1 MPPVLPPPSPAPATG
16 PVPPPVRR
24 APVPVMPAGPSVLTR
39 RTDRRSFS
47 SRLVV
52 ISFIG
57 DLLVALCMQ
66 LLAYWVRFVS
76 PVSVWIKADEMVTL
90 SSYFGQMMLGS
101 TLLMVLL
108 IRFRTYQPGRLLSFC
123 SLAGSIAKAT
133 AVWIVAFMGISLV
146 LKFQPGISRLYTIFG
161 FGLITIG
168 LLTWRV
174 FFNRYLWQENV
185 ARRLRE
191 RVLIIGWTNESQRMV
206 QLLSRGSRCPY
217 EVAGAVE
224 PPLGFGN
231 QAPDASIPV
240 LGHYEETRDLIQ
252 KHDIDAVLVSDLNL
266 NRNELTNLAVICEK
280 EMADFKIV
288 PNCFQILL
296 SGLHLE
302 SMNGVPV
309 LGVSHLPLH
318 SSFNQYIKRVVDI
331 MGSLFGLLVAVPVL
345 GCFGLLVWLESKGP
359 IFYRQVRVGRDG
371 KYFKIL
377 KIRSMRMDSE
387 KHGVGWTVKGDPRVL
402 KVGAFMRKWNID
414 EIPQFWNVFVGEM
427 SLVGPRP
434 ERPELIHDFKEEIP
448 HYNARHSVKPGIT
461 GWAQVN
467 GLRGDTDLVER
478 IKCDL
483 YYIDNWNL
491 VWDFQIMVLTFFR
504 RDNAC

>member
-1 MPPVLPPPSPAPATG
+1 MPPVKTAA
-16 PVPPPVRR
+16 R
-24 APVPVMPAGPSVLTR
+24 APVVLPARGGETR
-39 RTDRRSFS
+39 RVDRRAFS

-52 ISFIG
+52 QSFTI
-57 DLLVALCMQ
+57 DLLVVTLM
-66 LLAYWVRFVS
+66 LVLAYWVRFVS
-76 PVSVWIKADEMVTL
+76 LLSVWILADETVTITA
-90 SSYFGQMMLGS
+90 YFGQIALGVTLMMA
-101 TLLMVLL
+101 LL
-108 IRFRTYQPGRLLSFC
+108 IKFRTYHPARLLSFV
-123 SLAGSIAKAT
+123 SLATSIVKASS
-133 AVWIVAFMGISLV
+133 VWILAFMGISLV
-146 LKFQPGISRLYTIFG
+146 LKFQPGISRIYTLFG
-161 FGLITIG
+161 FGLTTVG

-174 FFNRYLWQENV
+174 FFNRYLWKEDV

-191 RVLIIGWTNESQRMV
+191 RVLIIGWTNESKRMV
-206 QLLSRGSRCPY
+206 ELLCRGSRCPY
-217 EVAGAVE
+217 EIAGAVE
-224 PPLGFGN
+224 PPLGFGEMF
-231 QAPDASIPV
+231 PCEGIDV
-240 LGHYEETRDLIQ
+240 LGHYRETRDLIQ
-252 KHDIDAVLVSDLNL
+252 RHDIDAVLVSDLNL
-266 NRNELTNLAVICEK
+266 NRTELTDLAVICEK

-318 SSFNQYIKRVVDI
+318 STFNQYVKRLVDI
-331 MGSLFGLLVAVPVL
+331 LGGGFGMLLAVPVL
-345 GCFGLLVWLESKGP
+345 SCFGLLVWLESKGP

-371 KYFKIL
+371 KLFHIW
-377 KIRSMRMDSE
+377 KIRSMRLDSE
-387 KHGVGWTVKGDPRVL
+387 ANGVGWTVKGDPRVL
-402 KVGAFMRKWNID
+402 KVGGFMRKWNID
-414 EIPQFWNVFVGEM
+414 EIPQFWNVLKGEM

-483 YYIDNWNL
+483 YYIENWKFL
-491 VWDFQIMVLTFFR
+491 WDFQIMVLTFFKR
-504 RDNAC
+504 ENAC

>member
-1 MPPVLPPPSPAPATG
+1 MISLKTADLPAVVPARGRETRR
-16 PVPPPVRR
+16 VDRR
-24 APVPVMPAGPSVLTR
+24 AFGSYLIVV
-39 RTDRRSFS
+39 SFMGDA
-47 SRLVV
+47 VV
-52 ISFIG
+52 A
-57 DLLVALCMQ
+57 VAMLF
-66 LLAYWVRFVS
+66 LAFWVRFVS
-76 PVSVWIKADEMVTL
+76 PVSQWVLADEMVTL
-90 SSYFGQMMLGS
+90 PSYLGQIALGVTLMMA
-101 TLLMVLL
+101 LL
-108 IRFRTYQPGRLLSFC
+108 INFRTYHPGRLLSFC
-123 SLAGSIAKAT
+123 SLAGSMVKAT
-133 AVWIVAFMGISLV
+133 ATWVVVFMGISLV
-146 LKFQPGISRLYTIFG
+146 LKFQPGISRLYTLFG
-161 FGLITIG
+161 FGLATIG

-174 FFNRYLWQENV
+174 FFNRYLWNESV

-191 RVLIIGWTNESQRMV
+191 RVLIIGWTNESERMV

-217 EVAGAVE
+217 EIAGAVE
-224 PPLGFGN
+224 PPGGFGDRTPGSRI
-231 QAPDASIPV
+231 AL
-240 LGHYEETRDLIQ
+240 LGHYRDVRDLIQ
-252 KHDIDAVLVSDLNL
+252 RHDIDAVLVSDLNL

-280 EMADFKIV
+280 ELADFKIV

-318 SSFNQYIKRVVDI
+318 SAFNQYLKRLVDLI
-331 MGSLFGLLVAVPVL
+331 GGGFGLLMALPVISA
-345 GCFGLLVWLESKGP
+345 FGLMVRLESKGP
-359 IFYRQVRVGRDG
+359 VFYRQVRVGRDG
-371 KYFKIL
+371 KLFYIW
-377 KIRSMRMDSE
+377 KIRSMRLDSE
-387 KHGVGWTVKGDPRVL
+387 KNGIGWTVKGDPRLL
-402 KVGAFMRKWNID
+402 KIGAFMRKWNID
-414 EIPQFWNVFVGEM
+414 EIPQFWNVVKGEM

-483 YYIDNWNL
+483 YYIENWKFL
-491 VWDFQIMVLTFFR
+491 WDFQIMVLTFFK

>member
-1 MPPVLPPPSPAPATG
+1 MPPSAPPAALPVQAKPRPAPV
-16 PVPPPVRR
+16 VPAHGSETRRIDRR
-24 APVPVMPAGPSVLTR
+24 AFGARLIVF
-39 RTDRRSFS
+39 SFAS
-47 SRLVV
+47 DLLVV
-52 ISFIG
+52 IAM
-57 DLLVALCMQ
+57 L

-76 PVSVWIKADEMVTL
+76 PVSVWLKADELVTL
-90 SSYFGQMMLGS
+90 NSYVGQIALGATLMMA
-101 TLLMVLL
+101 LL
-108 IRFRTYQPGRLLSFC
+108 INFRTYHPAHLLSFC
-123 SLAGSIAKAT
+123 TIAGSIVKST
-133 AVWIVAFMGISLV
+133 TVWILAFMGISLV
-146 LKFQPGISRLYTIFG
+146 LKFEPGISRLYTLFG
-161 FGLITIG
+161 FGLSTVG

-174 FFNRYLWQENV
+174 FFNRYLWQESI

-191 RVLIIGWTNESQRMV
+191 RVLIIGWTKESNRMI

-217 EVAGAVE
+217 EIAGAVE
-224 PPLGFGN
+224 PPLGFGEMS
-231 QAPDASIPV
+231 PGESVPM
-240 LGHYEETRDLIQ
+240 LGHYNETRDLIRQ
-252 KHDIDAVLVSDLNL
+252 HDIDAVLVSDLNL
-266 NRNELTNLAVICEK
+266 SRNELTDLAIICEK
-280 EMADFKIV
+280 ELADFKIV

-318 SSFNQYIKRVVDI
+318 SAFNQYVKRLTDI
-331 MGSLFGLLVAVPVL
+331 IGGGFGMLMAVPIL
-345 GCFGLLVWLESKGP
+345 GFFGLLVWLESKGP
-359 IFYRQVRVGRDG
+359 IFYKQVRVGRDG
-371 KYFKIL
+371 KLFHIL

-387 KHGVGWTVKGDPRVL
+387 KNGVGWTVKGDPRVL

-414 EIPQFWNVFVGEM
+414 EIPQFWNVLKGEM

-461 GWAQVN
+461 GWAQIN

-483 YYIDNWNL
+483 YYIENWKFL
-491 VWDFQIMVLTFFR
+491 WDFQIMALTFFKR
-504 RDNAC
+504 ENAC

>member
-1 MPPVLPPPSPAPATG
+1 PPAVVPARGTETRR
-16 PVPPPVRR
+16 VDRR
-24 APVPVMPAGPSVLTR
+24 A
-39 RTDRRSFS
+39 FS

-52 ISFIG
+52 VSFLG
-57 DLLVALCMQ
+57 DASVVAAMLF
-66 LLAYWVRFVS
+66 LAYWVRFVS
-76 PVSVWIKADEMVTL
+76 SVSVWIKADEKVTL
-90 SSYFGQMMLGS
+90 ESYLGQIALGVTLMMA
-101 TLLMVLL
+101 LLVN
-108 IRFRTYQPGRLLSFC
+108 FRTYHPARLLSFC
-123 SLAGSIAKAT
+123 SLAGSIVKST
-133 AVWIVAFMGISLV
+133 GVWILAFMGISLV
-146 LKFQPGISRLYTIFG
+146 LKFQPGISRLYTLFG
-161 FGLITIG
+161 FGLSTIG

-174 FFNRYLWQENV
+174 FFNRYLWQESV

-191 RVLIIGWTNESQRMV
+191 RVLIIGWTSESERMV
-206 QLLSRGSRCPY
+206 DLLSRGSRCPY
-217 EVAGAVE
+217 EIAGAVK
-224 PPLGFGN
+224 PPLGWGER
-231 QAPDASIPV
+231 APSERIPI
-240 LGHYEETRDLIQ
+240 LGHYHETRDLIQ
-252 KHDIDAVLVSDLNL
+252 LHDIDALLVSDLNL
-266 NRNELTNLAVICEK
+266 SRRELTDLAVICEK

-318 SSFNQYIKRVVDI
+318 STFNQYVKRLVDVI
-331 MGSLFGLLVAVPVL
+331 GGGFGLMMAVPVL
-345 GCFGLLVWLESKGP
+345 SFFGLLVWLESKGP

-371 KYFKIL
+371 KLFHIW
-377 KIRSMRMDSE
+377 KIRSMRLDSE
-387 KHGVGWTVKGDPRVL
+387 KNGVGWTVKGDPRVL

-414 EIPQFWNVFVGEM
+414 EIPQFWNVVKGEM

-461 GWAQVN
+461 GWAQIN

-483 YYIDNWNL
+483 YYIENWRFL
-491 VWDFQIMVLTFFR
+491 WDFQIMVLTFFK

>member
-1 MPPVLPPPSPAPATG
+1 
-16 PVPPPVRR
+16 
-24 APVPVMPAGPSVLTR
+24 MPASQTVLTR
-39 RTDRRSFS
+39 RTDRRAFS

-52 ISFIG
+52 ISFMG
-57 DLLVALCMQ
+57 DFIVALIMQ

-76 PVSVWIKADEMVTL
+76 PVSIWIKADEQVTL
-90 SSYFGQMMLGS
+90 VSYFGQMTLGS
-101 TLLMVLL
+101 ILLMLLL
-108 IRFRTYQPGRLLSFC
+108 IRFQTYLPGRLLSFC

-146 LKFQPGISRLYTIFG
+146 LKFQPGISRVYTIIG
-161 FGLITIG
+161 FSLITVG

-185 ARRLRE
+185 VRRLRE
-191 RVLIIGWTNESQRMV
+191 RVLIIGWTNESERMV

-217 EVAGAVE
+217 EVAGAVQ

-231 QAPDASIPV
+231 PAPGSSVAV
-240 LGHYEETRDLIQ
+240 LGHYEETRDLIAR
-252 KHDIDAVLVSDLNL
+252 HDIDAVLVSDLNL
-266 NRNELTNLAVICEK
+266 NRNELTDLAVICEK
-280 EMADFKIV
+280 ELADFKIV

-331 MGSLFGLLVAVPVL
+331 LGSLFGLFITMPVL
-345 GCFGLLVWLESKGP
+345 ACFGLMVWLESRGP

-371 KYFKIL
+371 KHFKIL
-377 KIRSMRMDSE
+377 KVRSMHLDSE
-387 KHGVGWTVKGDPRVL
+387 KDGVGWTVKGDLRIL
-402 KVGAFMRKWNID
+402 KAGAFMRKWNID
-414 EIPQFWNVFVGEM
+414 EIPQFWNVLIGEM

-434 ERPELIHDFKEEIP
+434 ERPELIHGFKEEIP

-483 YYIDNWNL
+483 YYIDNWNF
-491 VWDFQIMVLTFFR
+491 VWDFQIMILTFFR
-504 RDNAC
+504 RENAC